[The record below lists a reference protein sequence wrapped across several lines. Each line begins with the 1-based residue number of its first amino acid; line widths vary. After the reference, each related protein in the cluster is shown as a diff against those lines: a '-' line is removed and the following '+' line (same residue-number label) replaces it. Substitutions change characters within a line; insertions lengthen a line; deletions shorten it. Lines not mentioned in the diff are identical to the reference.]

1 MILNYLV
8 YCFEVFNIVYMQ
20 HIVIIFMT
28 ERSKRL
34 EKIRERLS
42 KLSEE
47 EKSELARLAG
57 EAYGKRRTRQS
68 S

>member
-1 MILNYLV
+1 
-8 YCFEVFNIVYMQ
+8 
-20 HIVIIFMT
+20 MT

-34 EKIRERLS
+34 DEIRERLS
-42 KLSEE
+42 KMSEE

-57 EAYGKRRTRQS
+57 EAYGKRRARQS